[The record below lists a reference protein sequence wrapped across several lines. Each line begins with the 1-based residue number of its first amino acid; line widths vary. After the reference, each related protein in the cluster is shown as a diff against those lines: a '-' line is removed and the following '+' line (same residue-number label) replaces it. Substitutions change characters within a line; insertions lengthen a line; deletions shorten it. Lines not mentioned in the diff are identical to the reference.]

1 MFICPEEMFLNVKM
15 SQNVLQSL
23 TIFKTLPFE
32 NVYSNE
38 LLVKTKNWER
48 KKKEAGMLL
57 TEELFS
63 AGESIGIQLSH
74 LIIPCVIQPLF
85 MSFFLFLKSSG
96 LYFCN
101 VMAYEEAGVCVW

>member
-1 MFICPEEMFLNVKM
+1 
-15 SQNVLQSL
+15 
-23 TIFKTLPFE
+23 
-32 NVYSNE
+32 
-38 LLVKTKNWER
+38 
-48 KKKEAGMLL
+48 MLL

-85 MSFFLFLKSSG
+85 MSFFLFLKELWAL
-96 LYFCN
+96 LYN